1 MRVWL
6 FMSVFVFFGFATTA
20 PAMDRW
26 LALSMLESGDNDSA
40 TGPRGEISRFQI
52 RRELWPGG
60 NPRDA
65 KNALAVA
72 REIMR
77 LRLDNFQQTHKRA
90 ATDFEFYV
98 LWNAPSQVSHPC
110 SSVSE
115 RAARFANLVQCDNHP
130 LQIANSAGRD
140 TKAP

>member
-6 FMSVFVFFGFATTA
+6 FMSMFVLFGFATTA
-20 PAMDRW
+20 TAMDRW

-65 KNALAVA
+65 KSALAVA
-72 REIMR
+72 QEIMR
-77 LRLDNFQQTHKRA
+77 LRLDGFQQTHKRA

-98 LWNAPSQVSHPC
+98 LWNAPSQVNHPRG
-110 SSVSE
+110 SVSE
-115 RAARFANLVQCDNHP
+115 RAVRFANLVQRDDHQP
-130 LQIANSAGRD
+130 QTANPAGRD
-140 TKAP
+140 TKPP